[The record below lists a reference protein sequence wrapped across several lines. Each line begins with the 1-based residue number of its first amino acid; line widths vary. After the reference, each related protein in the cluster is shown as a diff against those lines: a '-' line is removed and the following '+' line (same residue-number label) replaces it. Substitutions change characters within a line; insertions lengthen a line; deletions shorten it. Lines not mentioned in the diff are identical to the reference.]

1 MMKKLLQNTNEK
13 TQLDKVKYSK
23 LFRKHDASIP
33 LHSNS
38 RKYNI
43 KKLQPNTKINFT
55 NTKKPNKYTKKNP

>member
-38 RKYNI
+38 RKYQKI
-43 KKLQPNTKINFT
+43 TTKYQDKFY
-55 NTKKPNKYTKKNP
+55 KYQKAK

>member
-1 MMKKLLQNTNEK
+1 MKKKLLQNTNEK

-38 RKYNI
+38 RK
-43 KKLQPNTKINFT
+43 
-55 NTKKPNKYTKKNP
+55 